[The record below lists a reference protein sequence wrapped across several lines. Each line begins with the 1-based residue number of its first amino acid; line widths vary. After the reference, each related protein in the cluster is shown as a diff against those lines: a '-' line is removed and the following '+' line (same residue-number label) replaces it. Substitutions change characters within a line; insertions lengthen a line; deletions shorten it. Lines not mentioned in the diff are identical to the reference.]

1 MTPRWLLCGPLLLL
15 PIASSAMAAPAER
28 APRSCAQELGRQ
40 PAQAL
45 ADTCRALSPA
55 THPPCN
61 AANSCALVQDE
72 IARSCALFGDGEAA
86 KQPGCG
92 PRPSSAEAAAAV
104 VQRYYRAL
112 DARDYGTA
120 WQQWGDDGQPG
131 NSYERF
137 RQGYAKTRSVG
148 VTLGQLGPVE
158 GAAGS
163 LYVSVPVTVNAQ
175 LSDGRR
181 QTFTGTYQ
189 VRRVNDVDGASAEQ
203 RRWHLD
209 SAKLSLKR

>member
-1 MTPRWLLCGPLLLL
+1 MISRWLLRALLLL
-15 PIASSAMAAPAER
+15 PLAAAAATE
-28 APRSCAQELGRQ
+28 PRSCAQELGRQ

-45 ADTCRALSPA
+45 AATCRALSPA

-61 AANSCALVQDE
+61 AANSCALIQDE

-86 KQPGCG
+86 QQPGCG
-92 PRPSSAEAAAAV
+92 PLPSSVEAAAAV

-120 WQQWGDDGQPG
+120 WQLWGLDGQPG
-131 NSYERF
+131 NSYEKF
-137 RQGYAKTRSVG
+137 RQGYAKTRSVR
-148 VTLGQLGPVE
+148 VTLGSLGAVE

-163 LYVSVPVTVNAQ
+163 SYVSVPVTVQAR
-175 LSDGRR
+175 LADGTR
-181 QTFTGTYQ
+181 QTFTGSYRL
-189 VRRVNDVDGASAEQ
+189 RRVNDVDGASAEQ

-209 SAKLSLKR
+209 SATLKQQR

>member
-1 MTPRWLLCGPLLLL
+1 MIPRWPLRALLLLL
-15 PIASSAMAAPAER
+15 PLTAVAE
-28 APRSCAQELGRQ
+28 PRSCAQELGRQ

-45 ADTCRALSPA
+45 ADTCRSLSPA

-61 AANSCALVQDE
+61 AANSCALIQDE

-92 PRPSSAEAAAAV
+92 PLPSSAEAAAAV

-120 WQQWGDDGQPG
+120 WQQWGDDGRPG
-131 NSYERF
+131 HSYDKF
-137 RQGYAKTRSVG
+137 RQGYAKTRSVR
-148 VTLGQLGPVE
+148 VTLGSLGAVE

-163 LYVSVPVTVNAQ
+163 SYVSIPVTVNAR
-175 LSDGRR
+175 LADGTR
-181 QTFTGTYQ
+181 QIFIGSYRL
-189 VRRVNDVDGASAEQ
+189 RRVNDVDGASAEQ

-209 SAKLSLKR
+209 NAKLQQQR

>member
-1 MTPRWLLCGPLLLL
+1 MPRWLLCSPLLLL
-15 PIASSAMAAPAER
+15 PFATVALAASAER
-28 APRSCAQELGRQ
+28 APRSCSQELGQQ

-55 THPPCN
+55 TRPPCN
-61 AANSCALVQDE
+61 AANSCALIQDE
-72 IARSCALFGDGEAA
+72 IARSCALFGDAEAT

-92 PRPSSAEAAAAV
+92 PLPSSAEAAAAV

-131 NSYERF
+131 NSYARF
-137 RQGYAKTRSVG
+137 RQGYAKTRSVR

-163 LYVSVPVTVNAQ
+163 LYVSVPVTVKAQ
-175 LSDGRR
+175 LDDGTR

-209 SAKLSLKR
+209 SAKLRLKR

>member
-1 MTPRWLLCGPLLLL
+1 MPPRLPLFPLLLWSL
-15 PIASSAMAAPAER
+15 ATGALAATER
-28 APRSCAQELGRQ
+28 APRSCAQELGQ
-40 PAQAL
+40 KPAQAL
-45 ADTCRALSPA
+45 ATTCRALSPA

-61 AANSCALVQDE
+61 AANSCALIQDE
-72 IARSCALFGDGEAA
+72 IARSCALFGDDEAA

-92 PRPSSAEAAAAV
+92 PLPSSAEAAAAV
-104 VQRYYRAL
+104 VARYYRAL

-120 WQQWGDDGQPG
+120 WQQWGSDGQPG

-137 RQGYAKTRSVG
+137 RQGYARTRGVQ
-148 VTLGQLGPVE
+148 VTLGQPGPVE

-163 LYVSVPVTVNAQ
+163 SYVSVPVTVRAR
-175 LSDGRR
+175 LADGSR
-181 QTFTGTYQ
+181 QTFSGSYQ

-209 SAKLSLKR
+209 GAKLKRQR

>member
-1 MTPRWLLCGPLLLL
+1 MIARWLLCSPLLLL
-15 PIASSAMAAPAER
+15 PFATHGLAATQ
-28 APRSCAQELGRQ
+28 RSCAQEMGQ
-40 PAQAL
+40 KPAQAL

-55 THPPCN
+55 TRPPCN
-61 AANSCALVQDE
+61 AANSCALLQDE
-72 IARSCALFGDGEAA
+72 IARSCALFGDDEAA

-92 PRPSSAEAAAAV
+92 PLPSSAAAAAAV
-104 VQRYYRAL
+104 IQRYYRAL

-120 WQQWGDDGQPG
+120 WQQWGDSGQPG

-137 RQGYAKTRSVG
+137 RQGYAKTRSVQ
-148 VTLGQLGPVE
+148 VTLGQLGAVE

-163 LYVSVPVTVNAQ
+163 SYVSVPVTVKAR
-175 LSDGRR
+175 LVDGTR

-189 VRRVNDVDGASAEQ
+189 LCRVDDIDGASAEQ

-209 SAKLSLKR
+209 SAKLKQQR

>member
-1 MTPRWLLCGPLLLL
+1 MPLRWLLCTPLLLL
-15 PIASSAMAAPAER
+15 PLATPVLAAAER
-28 APRSCAQELGRQ
+28 APRSCAEELGTR

-55 THPPCN
+55 TRPPCN
-61 AANSCALVQDE
+61 AANSCALMQDE

-92 PRPSSAEAAAAV
+92 PLPSSAEAAAAV
-104 VQRYYRAL
+104 VERYYRAL
-112 DARDYGTA
+112 AARDYGTA
-120 WQQWGDDGQPG
+120 WQQWGVDGRPG
-131 NSYERF
+131 HSYRKF
-137 RQGYAKTRSVG
+137 RQGYARTRSVQ

-163 LYVSVPVTVNAQ
+163 LYVSVPVTVTAR
-175 LSDGRR
+175 LADGTR

-209 SAKLSLKR
+209 SAKLQQQR

>member
-1 MTPRWLLCGPLLLL
+1 MILRWPLRALLLLL
-15 PIASSAMAAPAER
+15 PLTAVAE
-28 APRSCAQELGRQ
+28 PRSCAQERGRQ

-45 ADTCRALSPA
+45 ADTCRSLSPA

-61 AANSCALVQDE
+61 AANSCALIQDE

-86 KQPGCG
+86 RQPGCG
-92 PRPSSAEAAAAV
+92 PLPSSAEAAAAV

-120 WQQWGDDGQPG
+120 WQQWGDDGRPG
-131 NSYERF
+131 HSYDKF
-137 RQGYAKTRSVG
+137 RQGYAKTRSVR
-148 VTLGQLGPVE
+148 VTLGPLGAVE

-163 LYVSVPVTVNAQ
+163 SYASIPVTVNAR
-175 LSDGRR
+175 LADGTR
-181 QTFTGTYQ
+181 QIFTGSYRL
-189 VRRVNDVDGASAEQ
+189 RRVNDVDGASAEQ

-209 SAKLSLKR
+209 NAKLQQQR

>member
-1 MTPRWLLCGPLLLL
+1 MTPRWRLCRFLLLL
-15 PIASSAMAAPAER
+15 PFTTGALAAVAER
-28 APRSCAQELGRQ
+28 APRSCAQELGQ
-40 PAQAL
+40 QAAQAL
-45 ADTCRALSPA
+45 ATTCRALSPA
-55 THPPCN
+55 TRPPCN
-61 AANSCALVQDE
+61 AANSCALMQDE

-92 PRPSSAEAAAAV
+92 PLPSSAEAAAAV

-120 WQQWGDDGQPG
+120 WQQWGADGRPG
-131 NSYERF
+131 HSYDKF
-137 RQGYAKTRSVG
+137 RQGYARTRSVQM
-148 VTLGQLGPVE
+148 TLGQLGQVE

-163 LYVSVPVTVNAQ
+163 SYVTVPVTVNAQ
-175 LSDGRR
+175 LNDGTR

-189 VRRVNDVDGASAEQ
+189 LRRVNDVDGASAEQ

-209 SAKLSLKR
+209 NAKLKQQR